1 MSKTNVLAISGSLRN
16 PSFTEK
22 MLDLCIEGM
31 GDSVEVTKFYPH
43 KMKIG
48 PCLGCWK
55 CWEKGTRGRCIQQ
68 DDFRLILA
76 AYQKA
81 DYLLIAAPLYIFAL
95 PATVKN
101 LLDRFFIILEPTQV
115 RSERGGTEHP
125 KRFDRHPKTVLISS
139 CGFPEMDNF
148 DLLRPY
154 FRKVCSEF
162 AWTWAGEVLISASG
176 IANAPR
182 LFDRKYELIKKA
194 GAELLAGSIS
204 AATSDAISRMV
215 MPAEDYRQMA
225 TASFDGG
232 MLGKM
237 KSVAIAMKNIAKQAH
252 AEEPNDP
259 PT

>member
-1 MSKTNVLAISGSLRN
+1 MSKANVLAISGSLRK

-31 GDSVEVTKFYPH
+31 GKEVEVTKFYPH

-55 CWEKGTRGRCIQQ
+55 CWEKETRGRCIQQ
-68 DDFRLILA
+68 DDFRLILE

-81 DYLLIAAPLYIFAL
+81 DYFLIAAPLYIFTL

-101 LLDRFFIILEPTQV
+101 LLDRFFILLEPTQIP
-115 RSERGGTEHP
+115 SERGGTEHP
-125 KRFDRHPKTVLISS
+125 KRLGRHPKTVLISS
-139 CGFPEMDNF
+139 CGFPEIENF
-148 DLLRPY
+148 DLLSPY

-162 AWTWAGEVLISASG
+162 DWVWSGELLISAAG

-182 LFDRKYELIKKA
+182 LFDRKYELLRKA
-194 GAELLAGSIS
+194 GAELLAGNITPETS
-204 AATSDAISRMV
+204 AALGAPV
-215 MPAEDYRQMA
+215 MPAGDYRQMA

-232 MLGKM
+232 MFGKM
-237 KSVAIAMKNIAKQAH
+237 KSAAIAVKNIAKQAN
-252 AEEPNDP
+252 AGPA
-259 PT
+259 

>member
-1 MSKTNVLAISGSLRN
+1 MSKKTVLAISGSLRK

-31 GDSVEVTKFYPH
+31 GEAVEVTKFYPH

-55 CWEKGTRGRCIQQ
+55 CWEKGNPGRCIQQ
-68 DDFRLILA
+68 DDFGIILE

-81 DYLLIAAPLYIFAL
+81 DYFLIAAPLYIFTL

-101 LLDRFFIILEPTQV
+101 LLDRFFILLEPTQV
-115 RSERGGTEHP
+115 QSERGGTEHP
-125 KRFDRHPKTVLISS
+125 KRFGRHPKTVLISS
-139 CGFPEMDNF
+139 CGFPEIDNF

-154 FRKVCSEF
+154 FNKVCTEF
-162 AWTWAGEVLISASG
+162 GWNWAGEILISASG

-194 GAELLAGSIS
+194 GAELIAGSIS
-204 AATSDAISRMV
+204 TGTANAISGMV
-215 MPAEDYRQMA
+215 MPAEDYRQMT
-225 TASFDGG
+225 TASFNGG
-232 MLGKM
+232 MLGRM
-237 KSVAIAMKNIAKQAH
+237 KSVAIAVKNIAKQAH
-252 AEEPNDP
+252 AGEPSDHLA
-259 PT
+259 